1 MEQCAVQF
9 DSAGDMN
16 VGPMRITTKG
26 SFGRAAGMGDMRWI
40 GVAQAQKSPDQT
52 QKGDRWP
59 PFYRGVCPHHI
70 VFIILQKCS
79 SRPLLPYAD
88 CIRMD

>member
-1 MEQCAVQF
+1 MEQCAVPF

-40 GVAQAQKSPDQT
+40 GVA
-52 QKGDRWP
+52 
-59 PFYRGVCPHHI
+59 
-70 VFIILQKCS
+70 
-79 SRPLLPYAD
+79 
-88 CIRMD
+88 